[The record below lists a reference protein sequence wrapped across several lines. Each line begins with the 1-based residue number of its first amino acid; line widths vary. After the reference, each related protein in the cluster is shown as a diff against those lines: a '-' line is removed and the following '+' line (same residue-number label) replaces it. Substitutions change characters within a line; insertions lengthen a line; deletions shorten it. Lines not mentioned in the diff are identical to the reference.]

1 MADKS
6 KPEDGEGAE
15 PKPEPLPDDVPD
27 VVLEELLAAFS
38 DDDAEAI
45 DFDDPAIDR
54 MLGLDDSSDDD
65 DDTTRPLRPTAP
77 TRARLQPPLPSTR
90 PAR

>member
-1 MADKS
+1 M
-6 KPEDGEGAE
+6 
-15 PKPEPLPDDVPD
+15 PD

-65 DDTTRPLRPTAP
+65 NTSGDDPDNTA
-77 TRARLQPPLPSTR
+77 TSTEQFGRLGHVR
-90 PAR
+90 R